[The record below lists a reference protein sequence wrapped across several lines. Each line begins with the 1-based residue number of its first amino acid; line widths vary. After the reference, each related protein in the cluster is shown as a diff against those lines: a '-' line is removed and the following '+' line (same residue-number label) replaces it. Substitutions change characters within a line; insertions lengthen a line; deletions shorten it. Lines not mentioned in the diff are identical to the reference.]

1 MNEFMNNFENEK
13 SDTTKDWIVYSEL
26 SQRIKDLIKS
36 SLEDTFGGAHTLDI
50 IKTATFKSGLSQSEM
65 FSDYETFVMSIEDVF
80 GTDVKNSI
88 LRRAG
93 LDLTFV
99 TYKE

>member
-1 MNEFMNNFENEK
+1 MNIMQNSENEK
-13 SDTTKDWIVYSEL
+13 PATTEDWIVYSEL
-26 SQRIKDLIKS
+26 RQRVKDLISS
-36 SLEDTFGGAHTLDI
+36 SLVDTFGGAYTLQI
-50 IKTATFKSGLSQSEM
+50 IRAAMSKSGLSQSEL